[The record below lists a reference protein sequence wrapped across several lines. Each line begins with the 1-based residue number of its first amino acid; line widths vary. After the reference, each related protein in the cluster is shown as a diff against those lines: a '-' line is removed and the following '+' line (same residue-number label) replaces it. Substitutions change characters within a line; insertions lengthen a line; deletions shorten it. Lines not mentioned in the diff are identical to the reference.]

1 MGHKTRH
8 IKSTTSCSVQM
19 SGHEVASKGPM
30 TITITC
36 SSSDVTQTLPRSNV
50 EEAIDMIEVST
61 VEFAD
66 VFTEDKLLYELAET
80 ATGSYKFPRD
90 YPGFIQ
96 RKYGGV
102 KKWCNKFD
110 LPGLDKF
117 CAEHFHSMNN
127 LMYLAS
133 TGCEININHDHGT
146 SKKSYVLIAGLKLKD
161 VQKTAAD
168 VVDVVR
174 SHQSNCNCRP
184 KW

>member
-8 IKSTTSCSVQM
+8 IKSTTSCSVQI

-61 VEFAD
+61 VEFVAD

-80 ATGSYKFPRD
+80 ATGSYKFPREN
-90 YPGFIQ
+90 PGFIQ
-96 RKYGGV
+96 RKYDGV

-110 LPGLDKF
+110 LPDLDKF
-117 CAEHFHSMNN
+117 CGDHLRSMNN
-127 LMYLAS
+127 LMFLES
-133 TGCEININHDHGT
+133 TGCEIKVNHT
-146 SKKSYVLIAGLKLKD
+146 TALTSYVLIAGLKLKD
-161 VQKTAAD
+161 VRKTAAD
-168 VVDVVR
+168 VFDVVR